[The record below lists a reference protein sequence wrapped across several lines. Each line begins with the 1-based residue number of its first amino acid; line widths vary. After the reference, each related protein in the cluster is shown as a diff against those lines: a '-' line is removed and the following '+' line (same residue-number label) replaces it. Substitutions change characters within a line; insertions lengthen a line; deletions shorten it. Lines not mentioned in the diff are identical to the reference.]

1 VRRLSAP
8 AVVVLLLLSGV
19 PLTAG
24 LAAVLDD
31 DDTPREPASATSGV
45 PSSASPA
52 PSLFL
57 DPDGRARGA
66 CTRRAPC
73 RSFARAYRL
82 AEPGDVVEVGAGR
95 YPEQILSY
103 DEDKR
108 DDEDVTFLAAPGAS
122 PRVTFVRFGEWRTD
136 LGARHVTM
144 RGLTIGGFLTQRT
157 EDLTFEDVTIDGA
170 FWIQG
175 AKDVTIRGG
184 SAGGT
189 SGVHSDISEWSH
201 PCCDVVAP
209 ERIVIDGVRFHD
221 MVMKRPEDHIE
232 CLQLTGGRDIT
243 IRRSRFE
250 RCDHMDVNAGDGVT
264 KLRGL
269 VVEDNFFGRSTARF
283 GESYYS
289 LSVRTGTDVT
299 IRRNTSPQA
308 WIGPDPDTP
317 ADGWLVAG
325 NVMPAAGDWRCHDEI
340 DYWDNRWTDGVRC
353 GPTDR

>member
-1 VRRLSAP
+1 V
-8 AVVVLLLLSGV
+8 SGV
-19 PLTAG
+19 LVAAG
-24 LAAVLDD
+24 IGALLDHGD
-31 DDTPREPASATSGV
+31 ARDVPAR
-45 PSSASPA
+45 ASPA
-52 PSLFL
+52 PTLFL
-57 DPDGRARGA
+57 APGGRARGA

-82 AEPGDVVEVGAGR
+82 AEPGNVVEVGAGR

-108 DDEDVTFLAAPGAS
+108 GDDDVTFVPAPGAS
-122 PRVTFVRFGEWRTD
+122 PRVAFVRFGEWRTD

-144 RGLTIGGFLTQRT
+144 RDLTIGGFLTQRT
-157 EDLTFEDVTIDGA
+157 EDLTFENVIIDGA

-189 SGVHSDISEWSH
+189 RGVHSDIADWSH
-201 PCCDVVAP
+201 RCCGVVAP

-221 MVMKRPEDHIE
+221 MVMKRPGDHIE
-232 CLQLTGGRDIT
+232 CLQVTGGRDIT

-250 RCDHMDVNAGDGVT
+250 RCDHMDVNAGDGLT
-264 KLRGL
+264 ELRGL
-269 VVEDNFFGRSTARF
+269 VVEDNVFGVSTARF
-283 GESYYS
+283 GDTYYS

-299 IRRNTSPQA
+299 IRGNTSSQA
-308 WIGPDPDTP
+308 WIGPDPGTP
-317 ADGWLVAG
+317 ARGWVVAR
-325 NVMPAAGDWRCHDEI
+325 NAMPAAGEWRCHDEI
-340 DYWDNRWTDGVRC
+340 EYSDNRWTDGVRC